1 LNNCFC
7 PDLRKKRGARKV
19 NLKKNRVGQ
28 DKGNSSGYRYAAN
41 PVVTGAFKVF
51 KVNNAD
57 NLINLSRQTAAS
69 IIPNR

>member
-1 LNNCFC
+1 L
-7 PDLRKKRGARKV
+7 V

-41 PVVTGAFKVF
+41 SIATRAYKVF

-57 NLINLSRQTAAS
+57 NLINLSRQIAAT
-69 IIPNR
+69 IIPN

>member
-1 LNNCFC
+1 L
-7 PDLRKKRGARKV
+7 V

-41 PVVTGAFKVF
+41 SIVTGTYKVF
-51 KVNNAD
+51 EVNNAE

-69 IIPNR
+69 ITPNR

>member
-7 PDLRKKRGARKV
+7 PDRRKKREVQLV

-41 PVVTGAFKVF
+41 SIVTRAYKVF
-51 KVNNAD
+51 KVNNAE
-57 NLINLSRQTAAS
+57 NLINLSRQTAAT
-69 IIPNR
+69 ITPNR

>member
-1 LNNCFC
+1 M
-7 PDLRKKRGARKV
+7 KKREDRLV

-41 PVVTGAFKVF
+41 PIATRVYKVF

-57 NLINLSRQTAAS
+57 NLINVSRQITAS
-69 IIPNR
+69 ITPNR

>member
-1 LNNCFC
+1 LNNCFSHGR
-7 PDLRKKRGARKV
+7 RKKREGRLV

-41 PVVTGAFKVF
+41 SIVARAYKVF

-57 NLINLSRQTAAS
+57 NFINLSRQIAAT
-69 IIPNR
+69 ITPNR